1 MKWTEIDKKQLK
13 IYAAIAFGIPFLL
26 GLLMWYGSSQGR
38 NMSVFPNAQM
48 LYPAAGVM
56 VLLLVTKKKEE
67 VPRRFF
73 ISYLITTV
81 LMIGCAVGSAFTD
94 DAMVWAGMTN
104 LVLIFGS
111 IVCGILMLT
120 EKREKRSRLRIK
132 RAEMGRYLYFAF
144 CCLRCF
150 IYYVRLSLVSW
161 REN

>member
-13 IYAAIAFGIPFLL
+13 IYATIAFGIPFLL

-120 EKREKRSRLRIK
+120 EKREKRSACGLK
-132 RAEMGRYLYFAF
+132 G
-144 CCLRCF
+144 
-150 IYYVRLSLVSW
+150 
-161 REN
+161 

>member
-73 ISYLITTV
+73 ISYLITTP
-81 LMIGCAVGSAFTD
+81 C
-94 DAMVWAGMTN
+94 
-104 LVLIFGS
+104 
-111 IVCGILMLT
+111 
-120 EKREKRSRLRIK
+120 
-132 RAEMGRYLYFAF
+132 
-144 CCLRCF
+144 
-150 IYYVRLSLVSW
+150 
-161 REN
+161 